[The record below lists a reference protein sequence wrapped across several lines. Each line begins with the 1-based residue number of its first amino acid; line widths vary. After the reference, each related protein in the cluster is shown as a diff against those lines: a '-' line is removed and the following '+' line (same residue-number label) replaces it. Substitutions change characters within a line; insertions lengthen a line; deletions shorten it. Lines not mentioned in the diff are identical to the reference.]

1 MCGGSRSALG
11 SVIDSGELT
20 SVLRIQAAF
29 DDVQLRSIHYPSSG
43 IDDT

>member
-29 DDVQLRSIHYPSSG
+29 DDVKLRSIHYPSSG